1 MKGVLIPWNTE
12 QTPFI
17 LCERDNIMKKNMKK
31 DILITGFALFAIFF
45 GSGNL
50 IFPPQVG
57 LLSGQYVVAAM
68 VGLALT
74 GILFP
79 MMAVAAVGNT
89 GYDLKDMMRHVTPWW
104 HYFYMGLG
112 LLAVI
117 FGTIPRCGGVAYESG
132 FEGIFGSM
140 PSYVRII
147 FLLIFFAVSYYFAM
161 NKSSVIDKIGQYLTP
176 ILLVTLIVVIILAF
190 IHPIDTLHEGQIT
203 SGGEAFVNAF
213 LTGYNTGDVGTGII
227 CAGIFIEVFRNKGY
241 TEDKEYKKAMLG
253 IIAVGFLLLFIV
265 YGGLAYLGAQGT
277 QIYPADVDTTFLLT
291 DLVRRMAGYGGSVV
305 LSLAVI
311 FACLTTAVGMIA
323 TTGEW
328 VEGWTKGKVSYKV
341 AAFIITVAIFLVSS
355 TGVSNVIAI
364 SGPLFTVLF
373 PMSVVMTFL
382 GLFKKYVPN
391 DGAWKGAV
399 FMAALMSVFDALNV
413 AHSSGLLAADISG
426 VMEVVYKIPLAKEGF
441 AWLIPTIA
449 GFVVGALIGNFAK
462 KEKKGTI

>member
-1 MKGVLIPWNTE
+1 MKGVLIPWNAE

-89 GYDLKDMMRHVTPWW
+89 GYDLKDMMCHVTPWW

-147 FLLIFFAVSYYFAM
+147 FLLIFFSVSYYFAM

-176 ILLVTLIVVIILAF
+176 ILLITLIVVIILAF

-341 AAFIITVAIFLVSS
+341 AALIITVAIFLVSS

-413 AHSSGLLAADISG
+413 AHSSGLLSADISG

-449 GFVVGALIGNFAK
+449 GLVVGALIGNFAK

>member
-1 MKGVLIPWNTE
+1 M
-12 QTPFI
+12 QRS
-17 LCERDNIMKKNMKK
+17 ERKDKMKKNMRK
-31 DILITGFALFAIFF
+31 DILITGFALFAVFF

-57 LLSGQYVVAAM
+57 LLSGQYVPAAM
-68 VGLALT
+68 AGLALT

-104 HYFYMGLG
+104 HYFYMGIG

-132 FEGIFGSM
+132 LEGIFGSM
-140 PSYVRII
+140 PSYVRIG
-147 FLLIFFAVSYYFAM
+147 FLLLFFAVSYYFAM
-161 NKSSVIDKIGQYLTP
+161 NKSSVIDKIGNYLTP
-176 ILLVTLIVVIILAF
+176 LLLVSLVAVIILA
-190 IHPIDTLHEGQIT
+190 IVHPIDRLGEGEIT
-203 SGGEAFVNAF
+203 SGTEAFVNAF

-227 CAGIFIEVFRNKGY
+227 CAGIFIEAFRNKGY
-241 TEDKEYKKAMLG
+241 TETKEYKKAMFG
-253 IIAVGFLLLFIV
+253 IIAVGFALLFVV

-277 QIYPADVDTTFLLT
+277 KIYPADVDTTFLLT

-311 FACLTTAVGMIA
+311 FACLTTSVGMIA

-328 VEGWTKGKVSYKV
+328 VEGWTKGKLSYKL
-341 AAFIITVAIFLVSS
+341 AALLITAAIFFVSS
-355 TGVSNVIAI
+355 TGVSNVLAI

-382 GLFKKYVPN
+382 GLLKKYVPN
-391 DGAWKGAV
+391 DGAWKGSV

-413 AHSSGLLAADISG
+413 AHASGLLKADISG
-426 VMEVVYKIPLAKEGF
+426 VMEMVYKIPLAKEGF
-441 AWLIPTIA
+441 AWLIPTII
-449 GFVVGALIGNFAK
+449 GFAVGALWGNFADK
-462 KEKKGTI
+462 DKSSRR

>member
-1 MKGVLIPWNTE
+1 MKGVLIPWNAE

-89 GYDLKDMMRHVTPWW
+89 GYDLKDMMCHVTPWW

-147 FLLIFFAVSYYFAM
+147 FLLIFFSVSYYFAM

-176 ILLVTLIVVIILAF
+176 ILLITLIVVIILAF

-413 AHSSGLLAADISG
+413 AHSSGLLSADISG

-449 GFVVGALIGNFAK
+449 GLVVGALIGNFAK